1 MTTDRKVILYIAVSL
16 DGYIAAPGDDL
27 SFLSLVEEKGEDYG
41 YGDFVETVDTVIVGR
56 RTYDKVL
63 SMGVDHLYAGKDAY
77 VVTRTPRPDSG
88 SVKFYPG
95 SLKTLIARLK
105 AESGKH
111 IFVDGGAEVVNEL
124 LCEDLIDEFII
135 SVIPV
140 LLGEG
145 IRLFKDGRPE
155 LKLELISTRQFFK
168 GLAQLHY
175 KRIDN

>member
-1 MTTDRKVILYIAVSL
+1 
-16 DGYIAAPGDDL
+16 
-27 SFLSLVEEKGEDYG
+27 
-41 YGDFVETVDTVIVGR
+41 
-56 RTYDKVL
+56 
-63 SMGVDHLYAGKDAY
+63 MGGDHLYAGKDAY

-95 SLKTLIARLK
+95 SLKTLIAGLK

-124 LCEDLIDEFII
+124 LREDLIDEFII
-135 SVIPV
+135 SVIPI

-155 LKLELISTRQFFK
+155 QKLELISTRQFFK

-175 KRIDN
+175 KRIDH